1 MALTD
6 LLKKD
11 KDKEGKPKEYVREVE
26 NINSYTDPKTAE
38 ERSKTIKEFI
48 KKVVIKRNG
57 QE

>member
-1 MALTD
+1 MALAD

-11 KDKEGKPKEYVREVE
+11 KKEEKPKEYVREVE

-48 KKVVIKRNG
+48 RKVVIKKNG
-57 QE
+57 QD

>member
-1 MALTD
+1 MGLVD

-11 KDKEGKPKEYVREVE
+11 KEEKPKEYVKEVE

-38 ERSKTIKEFI
+38 ERNKMIKEFI

-57 QE
+57 QD